1 VNDQLTL
8 RLLGSVTSPYV
19 RRVRIVAAEL
29 GRKVEFVDVF
39 QPEGLAELRAT
50 TPIWK
55 VPVARFGD
63 EVVFDSHAIV
73 ARLRREA
80 GDHDAALFQP
90 FDASETSEN
99 NLVLA
104 VDGAL
109 DALINAFYLRRE
121 GVDASTPYLVK
132 QHDRARSCLEWL
144 STRLADRHVRD
155 VGDARLDWIE
165 VTLATALAWMRFR
178 DAYPV
183 SDHPELVAILD
194 RLEARESFVATR
206 PG

>member
-1 VNDQLTL
+1 MTTSPIVLF
-8 RLLGSVTSPYV
+8 GSFTSPYV

-29 GRKVEFVDVF
+29 DRKVEFVDVF

-132 QHDRARSCLEWL
+132 QHDRARACLEWL
-144 STRLADRHVRD
+144 STRLPDRHVRD